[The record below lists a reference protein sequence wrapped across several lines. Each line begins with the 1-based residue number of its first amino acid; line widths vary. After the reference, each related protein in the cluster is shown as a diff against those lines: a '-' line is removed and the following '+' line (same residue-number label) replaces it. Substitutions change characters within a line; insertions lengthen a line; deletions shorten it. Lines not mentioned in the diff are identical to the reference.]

1 MEITDNK
8 NWYPLG
14 SGINGT
20 VRSICKYRNEL
31 YVAGN
36 FTAAGSVRVNGLA
49 KWTGSQ
55 WVKIADVTGTIYSCV
70 VFDDKLYIGGSF
82 TKINNSS
89 ITNFSFYNGSN
100 FGIIG
105 VFDEIVKLKKIGQYV
120 FALQKYNINEN
131 PINYVYVY
139 DTAFPSSWQKYS
151 EIINLPYEFLGNQL
165 SESEINDIP
174 IVNET
179 INNKIHIKDI
189 ALLNSK
195 FYFVQGNIYSA
206 ETFKDNIYL
215 GGIFKDSII
224 QKFNGSTYSDVGGGI
239 PLKTNTDK
247 NTNIYSFFNDND
259 DYLYIGGYFDKI
271 NTKDNKSGIS
281 SASIAIWDDIQYYSI
296 GNNISVNYIYSLYKN
311 NDTLIDLHTGLYS
324 GGIFNTINS
333 IPAKNIAVFSEENVV
348 QSLPPI
354 QALAQQQ
361 QSCAPIIP
369 CGFKIAEPTSSCGT
383 TGTLIPGPPGPPGAP
398 GKDGIDGENAE
409 GGCGRVWFISMQKSS
424 SHQYMWNNPIDNNM
438 WTAIQEG
445 NSNLPGANTPPS
457 NDVPTQNQQIPNPG
471 GFLHSNQDDF
481 IEPFTNMNL
490 DGEGNVDLSQFN
502 TECDIAFDINHGTV
516 FLPNPN
522 WDGESTGPL
531 TTDLS
536 YYDQNGDPVST
547 APIGGS
553 QGPFLL
559 PGYVVDLPNDGS
571 GEVTCSDVIDC
582 IVCIRASDPYPII
595 LLGDNNQQREYTVSL
610 TGIFRADDYIW
621 SLPSGSECTITNIE
635 IFISEGQD
643 NWVTYQSTSQT
654 SGILTIFPSSN
665 TTAKFAKVQIEVT
678 STSPV
683 SYTSYKWL
691 HIISYGSEKAFARI
705 EEINE
710 PDITNYGHAK
720 WKYRLKPI
728 TLGSDPAGF
737 PTILE
742 VFNQVD
748 GFNLL
753 EYNNNVN
760 DVNNVVEGTVYGGIE
775 VIQDTVT
782 EKYTLKDFPGFSYEP
797 VPVGSIVELTA
808 LRNSTISLL
817 VFSAPNPIVGTC
829 SSIINP
835 LSEPLQNI
843 DDETNTD
850 GLILPPS
857 SYDPIIIDNT
867 DNVN

>member
-89 ITNFSFYNGSN
+89 ISNFSFYNGSN
-100 FGIIG
+100 FGVIG

-139 DTAFPSSWQKYS
+139 DTAFPSSWQKYNDL
-151 EIINLPYEFLGNQL
+151 ITLPYEFLGNQL
-165 SESEINDIP
+165 SESEMIDVP

-195 FYFVQGNIYSA
+195 FYFAQGNIYSA

-224 QKFNGSTYSDVGGGI
+224 QKFDGSTYSDVGGGI
-239 PLKTNTDK
+239 PLKTNTNK

-333 IPAKNIAVFSEENVV
+333 ISAKNIAVFSEENVV
-348 QSLPPI
+348 ESLPPI

-369 CGFKIAEPTSSCGT
+369 CGFKIAEPPSSCGT
-383 TGTLIPGPPGPPGAP
+383 TGTLIPGPQGPPGIP
-398 GKDGIDGENAE
+398 GKDGKDGENAE
-409 GGCGRVWFISMQKSS
+409 GGCGRVWFVSMEKSPK
-424 SHQYMWNNPIDNNM
+424 HQYMWNNPIDTGM
-438 WTAIQEG
+438 WAPPQA
-445 NSNLPGANTPPS
+445 NDNLPGANEPPS
-457 NDVPTQNQQIPNPG
+457 NDDVSENQQIPNPG
-471 GFLHSNQDDF
+471 GFLHSNPGDF
-481 IEPFTNMNL
+481 TEPFTNMNI

-502 TECDIAFDINHGTV
+502 TECDIAFDVNHGTV

-522 WDGESTGPL
+522 WDGTSRGPL
-531 TTDLS
+531 TTDMS
-536 YYDQNGDPVST
+536 YYDTAGNPVDT
-547 APIGGS
+547 APVGGP

-559 PGYVVDLPNDGS
+559 PGY
-571 GEVTCSDVIDC
+571 
-582 IVCIRASDPYPII
+582 II
-595 LLGDNNQQREYTVSL
+595 N
-610 TGIFRADDYIW
+610 
-621 SLPSGSECTITNIE
+621 LPSGSD
-635 IFISEGQD
+635 SESIKPFVGRINAVTLSED
-643 NWVTYQSTSQT
+643 NDHTYT
-654 SGILTIFPSSN
+654 
-665 TTAKFAKVQIEVT
+665 VQ
-678 STSPV
+678 
-683 SYTSYKWL
+683 
-691 HIISYGSEKAFARI
+691 
-705 EEINE
+705 N
-710 PDITNYGHAK
+710 
-720 WKYRLKPI
+720 
-728 TLGSDPAGF
+728 
-737 PTILE
+737 
-742 VFNQVD
+742 
-748 GFNLL
+748 
-753 EYNNNVN
+753 
-760 DVNNVVEGTVYGGIE
+760 
-775 VIQDTVT
+775 TVT
-782 EKYTLKDFPGFSYEP
+782 NLTVTAYNSLEFGNSATLAYGFTLDGNGNLEEFPGFRFLP
-797 VPVGSIVELTA
+797 VPIGTHVVVINHWGTYY
-808 LRNSTISLL
+808 
-817 VFSAPNPIVGTC
+817 FSAPNPIIGSC
-829 SSIINP
+829 
-835 LSEPLQNI
+835 Q
-843 DDETNTD
+843 
-850 GLILPPS
+850 
-857 SYDPIIIDNT
+857 
-867 DNVN
+867 